1 MQDLVRIIQIM
12 LKYLFKRNEDLIV
25 LEGNSIS
32 PVVRA
37 DFSFVSN
44 SSPHGSD
51 P

>member
-32 PVVRA
+32 PIVRA